1 MEKLFLLKPDFQD
14 INRNAE
20 TKYFCPP
27 CALIEGVL
35 SFYPQL
41 RNELEITYVD
51 FVRPRPAIIE
61 LIGEANQSCPVLIL
75 EDGSFLNETDEIIQ
89 QLTKNHHI
97 GQAH

>member
-1 MEKLFLLKPDFQD
+1 
-14 INRNAE
+14 
-20 TKYFCPP
+20 
-27 CALIEGVL
+27 LIEGVL

-51 FVRPRPAIIE
+51 FVRPRPAIVE
-61 LIGEANQSCPVLIL
+61 LIGEDNQGCPVLIL

-89 QLTKNHHI
+89 HLTKNHQI